1 MEIINAKDLDANPT
15 LSETIEPDND
25 LKNML
30 VEYVGE
36 KIDPEDQN
44 VTVEMIVETMA
55 KEFPDFLLAIAEEN
69 WIRGYHQALAD
80 VEDGKKLVEEEE
92 KKNAKQR
99 TCKLCEETE

>member
-1 MEIINAKDLDANPT
+1 MEDVTPGLF
-15 LSETIEPDND
+15 ETINTDTAI
-25 LKNML
+25 KNWL
-30 VEYVGE
+30 VDYVGTQHNPANE
-36 KIDPEDQN
+36 E
-44 VTVEMIVETMA
+44 VTVAMIVETMA